1 MKNMRKL
8 LALLLALCMALS
20 LSVSAFAVEDT
31 EGSEE
36 MEAMGDC
43 CAAGTCTM
51 PCCEDQEET
60 VEAPP
65 ACTCGT
71 SDMAAATASTAE
83 PDAAGTIGQSDLTWT
98 LRDGVLT
105 IGGAGSVEP
114 FSSKDDQ
121 PWAEVREDIQEVW
134 FEDMGAVSIPDLAYW
149 FTDCVN
155 LITAEVPYTTP
166 VIGTDA
172 FAGCDSL
179 DTVLLYYGEDDP
191 LTIAPGA
198 FKVDEFDAD
207 AILTLASA
215 CVHKSLLAYP
225 WTEDNRQ
232 AAIVDVYG
240 ISLAS
245 SVTCGGCNCWRG
257 TTDCIVD
264 NPRYDGWDKYCG
276 CPYDDEDG
284 DDDGGGGG
292 GGGGTCYHT
301 DTYTTWD
308 DCNWYEYCRDCGD
321 LVDSGVTHSTYTY
334 GEWEYYTE
342 SLHRRTKTCSRCGEN
357 QYEYENH
364 VEATRYEEYNASQHT
379 VTTYCS
385 VCNSEL
391 DTGARE
397 SHSFSYGSWVSYSGT
412 QHRRTKSCPDCGYSS
427 YDYGSHSDGNG
438 DGRCDVCSHSMSVT
452 VTWDAGTNGGT
463 VNGSAAVTTS
473 VTSGSTATA
482 PSQTP
487 VKAGH
492 SFRGWYTSASG
503 GSLYN
508 TVTVSAA
515 RTFYAQFT
523 ASQYTIT
530 WDLGDGDTETT
541 SQTYGQALVLPA
553 TPSRDGY
560 TFQGWYTSETGGTQ
574 VTDSTTYTTAGP
586 STYYARWEADQ
597 YTITWDLG
605 DGQTETTQQTYGEK
619 LVLPAVTPSRT
630 GHTFAGWYTEKEGG
644 TRVDASTVYD
654 TVGPTTYYAQFAAES
669 YTITWDL
676 GDGQTE
682 TTQQTYGEKLVL
694 PAVTPSR
701 TGHTFAGWY
710 TEKEGGTRVDASTVY
725 DTVGPTTYYAQFAAE
740 SYTITWDLG
749 DGKTETT
756 QQTYGEKLALPTQPL
771 KDGYTFLGWFTD
783 AEGGEQVTG
792 DTIFTGTG
800 PATYYAHWELIP
812 VFSVTVPVSLALT
825 VSEQGEVYAATG
837 AEVVNHSTAA
847 VKVTGVTVSAVNRW
861 TLVPYDTDMASEKV
875 DSRLIGFALNGSET
889 ASKGTTEALALT
901 GDWTVPLD
909 GNLPLTYDA
918 VVSALSQPV
927 DQQVVSIVFVL
938 EWA

>member
-8 LALLLALCMALS
+8 LALFLALCMALS

-98 LRDGVLT
+98 LRDGILT

-114 FSSKDDQ
+114 FASKDDQ

-134 FEDMGAVSIPDLAYW
+134 FEDMGAVSIPNLAYW

-155 LITAEVPYTTP
+155 LTTAEVPYTTP

-215 CVHKSLLAYP
+215 CVHESLLAYP

-284 DDDGGGGG
+284 DDDGGGGD
-292 GGGGTCYHT
+292 GGGGTCYH
-301 DTYTTWD
+301 DYTYTDWD
-308 DCNWYEYCRDCGD
+308 GCNWREYCYACGD
-321 LVDSGVTHSTYTY
+321 LVDSGITHSTYIY

-364 VEATRYEEYNASQHT
+364 VEATRYEKYNASQHT

-385 VCNSEL
+385 VCNNEL
-391 DTGARE
+391 DTGTRE

-427 YDYGSHSDGNG
+427 YDYGSHSDSNG

-463 VNGSAAVTTS
+463 VNGQSSVTTS
-473 VTSGSTATA
+473 VPSGSTASA

-487 VKAGH
+487 VKTGH

-523 ASQYTIT
+523 ASQYTVI
-530 WDLGDGDTETT
+530 WDLGGGDTETT
-541 SQTYGQALVLPA
+541 RQ
-553 TPSRDGY
+553 
-560 TFQGWYTSETGGTQ
+560 
-574 VTDSTTYTTAGP
+574 
-586 STYYARWEADQ
+586 
-597 YTITWDLG
+597 I
-605 DGQTETTQQTYGEK
+605 YGEK
-619 LVLPAVTPSRT
+619 LV
-630 GHTFAGWYTEKEGG
+630 
-644 TRVDASTVYD
+644 
-654 TVGPTTYYAQFAAES
+654 
-669 YTITWDL
+669 
-676 GDGQTE
+676 
-682 TTQQTYGEKLVL
+682 
-694 PAVTPSR
+694 
-701 TGHTFAGWY
+701 
-710 TEKEGGTRVDASTVY
+710 
-725 DTVGPTTYYAQFAAE
+725 
-740 SYTITWDLG
+740 
-749 DGKTETT
+749 
-756 QQTYGEKLALPTQPL
+756 LPTQPL

-783 AEGGEQVTG
+783 AEDGEQVTG

-847 VKVTGVTVSAVNRW
+847 VKVTGVTVSAVNDW
-861 TLVPYDTDMASEKV
+861 TLVPYGTDMALEKV
-875 DSRLIGFALNGSET
+875 DSRLIGFALNGAET

-927 DQQVVSIVFVL
+927 DQQVISIVFVL

>member
-98 LRDGVLT
+98 LRDGILT

-215 CVHKSLLAYP
+215 CVHESLLAYP

-284 DDDGGGGG
+284 DDDGGGGD
-292 GGGGTCYHT
+292 GGGGTCYH
-301 DTYTTWD
+301 DYTYTDWD
-308 DCNWYEYCRDCGD
+308 GCNWREYCYACGD
-321 LVDSGVTHSTYTY
+321 LVDSGITHSTYIY

-364 VEATRYEEYNASQHT
+364 VEATRYEKYNASQHT

-385 VCNSEL
+385 VCNNEL
-391 DTGARE
+391 DTGTRE

-427 YDYGSHSDGNG
+427 YDYGSHSDSNG

-463 VNGSAAVTTS
+463 VNGQGSVTTS
-473 VTSGSTATA
+473 VVSGSTASA

-487 VKAGH
+487 VKTGH

-523 ASQYTIT
+523 ASQYTVI
-530 WDLGDGDTETT
+530 WDLGGGDTETT
-541 SQTYGQALVLPA
+541 RQ
-553 TPSRDGY
+553 
-560 TFQGWYTSETGGTQ
+560 
-574 VTDSTTYTTAGP
+574 
-586 STYYARWEADQ
+586 
-597 YTITWDLG
+597 I
-605 DGQTETTQQTYGEK
+605 YGEK
-619 LVLPAVTPSRT
+619 LV
-630 GHTFAGWYTEKEGG
+630 
-644 TRVDASTVYD
+644 
-654 TVGPTTYYAQFAAES
+654 
-669 YTITWDL
+669 
-676 GDGQTE
+676 
-682 TTQQTYGEKLVL
+682 
-694 PAVTPSR
+694 
-701 TGHTFAGWY
+701 
-710 TEKEGGTRVDASTVY
+710 
-725 DTVGPTTYYAQFAAE
+725 
-740 SYTITWDLG
+740 
-749 DGKTETT
+749 
-756 QQTYGEKLALPTQPL
+756 LPTQPL

-783 AEGGEQVTG
+783 AEDGEQVTG

-847 VKVTGVTVSAVNRW
+847 VKVTGVTVSAVNDW
-861 TLVPYDTDMASEKV
+861 TLVPYGTDMALEKV
-875 DSRLIGFALNGSET
+875 DSRLIGFALNGAET

-927 DQQVVSIVFVL
+927 DQQVISIVFVL

>member
-8 LALLLALCMALS
+8 LALFLALCMALS
-20 LSVSAFAVEDT
+20 LSVSAFAAEDT

-51 PCCEDQEET
+51 PCCEDGGEET
-60 VEAPP
+60 EAPP

-114 FSSKDDQ
+114 FTSRDDQ
-121 PWAEVREDIQEVW
+121 PWAEVREDITQVW

-155 LITAEVPYTTP
+155 LTTAEVPYTTP

-179 DTVLLYYGEDDP
+179 ETVLLYYGEDDL

-198 FKVDEFDAD
+198 FQVDEFDAD

-215 CVHKSLLAYP
+215 CVHESLLAYP

-284 DDDGGGGG
+284 DDDGGGGDG
-292 GGGGTCYHT
+292 GGGACYHT

-321 LVDSGVTHSTYTY
+321 LVDSGITHSTYTY

-364 VEATRYEEYNASQHT
+364 VEATRYEKYNASQHT
-379 VTTYCS
+379 VTTCCS

-391 DTGARE
+391 DTGTRE
-397 SHSFSYGSWVSYSGT
+397 SHSFSYGSWASYSGT

-463 VNGSAAVTTS
+463 VNGQGSVTTS
-473 VTSGSTATA
+473 VVSGSTATA

-487 VKAGH
+487 VKVGH
-492 SFRGWYTSASG
+492 RFKGWYTSASG

-523 ASQYTIT
+523 AESYTVT

-574 VTDSTTYTTAGP
+574 VTGSTTYTTAGP

-605 DGQTETTQQTYGEK
+605 DGRTETTQQTYGEK
-619 LVLPAVTPSRT
+619 L
-630 GHTFAGWYTEKEGG
+630 G
-644 TRVDASTVYD
+644 
-654 TVGPTTYYAQFAAES
+654 
-669 YTITWDL
+669 
-676 GDGQTE
+676 
-682 TTQQTYGEKLVL
+682 
-694 PAVTPSR
+694 
-701 TGHTFAGWY
+701 
-710 TEKEGGTRVDASTVY
+710 
-725 DTVGPTTYYAQFAAE
+725 
-740 SYTITWDLG
+740 
-749 DGKTETT
+749 
-756 QQTYGEKLALPTQPL
+756 LPTQPL

-847 VKVTGVTVSAVNRW
+847 VKVTGVTVSTVNGW
-861 TLVPYDTDMASEKV
+861 TLVPYGTDMASEKV

-927 DQQVVSIVFVL
+927 DQQVISIVFVL

>member
-8 LALLLALCMALS
+8 LALFLALCMALS
-20 LSVSAFAVEDT
+20 LSVSAFAAEDT

-51 PCCEDQEET
+51 PCCEDGGEET
-60 VEAPP
+60 EAPP

-83 PDAAGTIGQSDLTWT
+83 PDAAGTIGQSDLTWA

-105 IGGAGSVEP
+105 IGGAGSVAP
-114 FSSKDDQ
+114 FASRDDQ
-121 PWAEVREDIQEVW
+121 PWAEVREDITQVW

-155 LITAEVPYTTP
+155 LTTAEVPYTTP

-179 DTVLLYYGEDDP
+179 ETVLLYYGEDDL

-198 FKVDEFDAD
+198 FQVDEFDAD

-215 CVHKSLLAYP
+215 CVHESLLAYP

-284 DDDGGGGG
+284 GDDGGGGG

-364 VEATRYEEYNASQHT
+364 VEATRYEKYNASQHT

-397 SHSFSYGSWVSYSGT
+397 SHSFSYGSWASYSGT

-463 VNGSAAVTTS
+463 VNGQGSVTTS
-473 VTSGSTATA
+473 VVSGSTATA

-487 VKAGH
+487 VKVGH
-492 SFRGWYTSASG
+492 RFKGWYTSASG

-523 ASQYTIT
+523 AESYTVT

-574 VTDSTTYTTAGP
+574 VTGSTTYTTAGP

-605 DGQTETTQQTYGEK
+605 DGRTETTQQTYGEK
-619 LVLPAVTPSRT
+619 L
-630 GHTFAGWYTEKEGG
+630 G
-644 TRVDASTVYD
+644 
-654 TVGPTTYYAQFAAES
+654 
-669 YTITWDL
+669 
-676 GDGQTE
+676 
-682 TTQQTYGEKLVL
+682 
-694 PAVTPSR
+694 
-701 TGHTFAGWY
+701 
-710 TEKEGGTRVDASTVY
+710 
-725 DTVGPTTYYAQFAAE
+725 
-740 SYTITWDLG
+740 
-749 DGKTETT
+749 
-756 QQTYGEKLALPTQPL
+756 LPTQPL

-847 VKVTGVTVSAVNRW
+847 VKVTGVTVSTVNGW
-861 TLVPYDTDMASEKV
+861 TLVPYGTDMASEKV
-875 DSRLIGFALNGSET
+875 DSRLIGFALNGAET

-927 DQQVVSIVFVL
+927 DQQVISIVFVL

>member
-8 LALLLALCMALS
+8 LALFLALCMALS
-20 LSVSAFAVEDT
+20 LSVSAFAAEDT

-51 PCCEDQEET
+51 PCCEDGGEET
-60 VEAPP
+60 EAPP

-114 FSSKDDQ
+114 FTSRDDQ
-121 PWAEVREDIQEVW
+121 PWAEVREDITQVW

-155 LITAEVPYTTP
+155 LTTAEVPYTTP

-179 DTVLLYYGEDDP
+179 DTVLLYYGEDDL

-198 FKVDEFDAD
+198 FQVDEFDAD

-215 CVHKSLLAYP
+215 CVHESLLAYP

-284 DDDGGGGG
+284 DDDGGGGDG
-292 GGGGTCYHT
+292 GGGACYHT

-321 LVDSGVTHSTYTY
+321 LVDSGITHSTYTY

-364 VEATRYEEYNASQHT
+364 VEATRYEKYNASQHT
-379 VTTYCS
+379 VTTCCS

-391 DTGARE
+391 DTGTRE

-463 VNGSAAVTTS
+463 VNGQGSVTTS
-473 VTSGSTATA
+473 VVSGSTATA

-487 VKAGH
+487 VKVGH
-492 SFRGWYTSASG
+492 SFKGWYTSASG

-523 ASQYTIT
+523 AESYTVT

-574 VTDSTTYTTAGP
+574 VTGSTTYTTAGP

-605 DGQTETTQQTYGEK
+605 DGRTETTQQTYGEK
-619 LVLPAVTPSRT
+619 L
-630 GHTFAGWYTEKEGG
+630 G
-644 TRVDASTVYD
+644 
-654 TVGPTTYYAQFAAES
+654 
-669 YTITWDL
+669 
-676 GDGQTE
+676 
-682 TTQQTYGEKLVL
+682 
-694 PAVTPSR
+694 
-701 TGHTFAGWY
+701 
-710 TEKEGGTRVDASTVY
+710 
-725 DTVGPTTYYAQFAAE
+725 
-740 SYTITWDLG
+740 
-749 DGKTETT
+749 
-756 QQTYGEKLALPTQPL
+756 LPTQPL

-847 VKVTGVTVSAVNRW
+847 VKVTGVTVSTVNGW
-861 TLVPYDTDMASEKV
+861 TLVPYGTDMASEKV
-875 DSRLIGFALNGSET
+875 DSRLIGFALNGAET

-927 DQQVVSIVFVL
+927 DQQVISIVFVL

>member
-1 MKNMRKL
+1 
-8 LALLLALCMALS
+8 
-20 LSVSAFAVEDT
+20 
-31 EGSEE
+31 
-36 MEAMGDC
+36 
-43 CAAGTCTM
+43 M

-98 LRDGVLT
+98 LRDGILT

-114 FSSKDDQ
+114 FASKDDQ

-134 FEDMGAVSIPDLAYW
+134 FEDMGAVSIPNLAYW

-155 LITAEVPYTTP
+155 LTTAEVPYTTP

-215 CVHKSLLAYP
+215 CVHESLLAYP

-284 DDDGGGGG
+284 DDDGGGGD
-292 GGGGTCYHT
+292 GGGGTCYH
-301 DTYTTWD
+301 DYTYTDWD
-308 DCNWYEYCRDCGD
+308 GCNWREYCYACGD
-321 LVDSGVTHSTYTY
+321 LVDSGITHSTYIY

-364 VEATRYEEYNASQHT
+364 VEATRYEKYNASQHP

-385 VCNSEL
+385 VCNNEL
-391 DTGARE
+391 DTGTRE

-427 YDYGSHSDGNG
+427 YDYGSHSDSNG

-463 VNGSAAVTTS
+463 VNGQGSVTTS
-473 VTSGSTATA
+473 VVSGSTASA

-487 VKAGH
+487 VKTGH

-523 ASQYTIT
+523 ASQYTVI
-530 WDLGDGDTETT
+530 WDLGGGDTETT
-541 SQTYGQALVLPA
+541 RQ
-553 TPSRDGY
+553 
-560 TFQGWYTSETGGTQ
+560 
-574 VTDSTTYTTAGP
+574 
-586 STYYARWEADQ
+586 
-597 YTITWDLG
+597 I
-605 DGQTETTQQTYGEK
+605 YGEK
-619 LVLPAVTPSRT
+619 LV
-630 GHTFAGWYTEKEGG
+630 
-644 TRVDASTVYD
+644 
-654 TVGPTTYYAQFAAES
+654 
-669 YTITWDL
+669 
-676 GDGQTE
+676 
-682 TTQQTYGEKLVL
+682 
-694 PAVTPSR
+694 
-701 TGHTFAGWY
+701 
-710 TEKEGGTRVDASTVY
+710 
-725 DTVGPTTYYAQFAAE
+725 
-740 SYTITWDLG
+740 
-749 DGKTETT
+749 
-756 QQTYGEKLALPTQPL
+756 LPTQPL

-783 AEGGEQVTG
+783 AEDGEQVTG

-847 VKVTGVTVSAVNRW
+847 VKVTGVTVSAVNDW
-861 TLVPYDTDMASEKV
+861 TLVPYGTDMALEKV
-875 DSRLIGFALNGSET
+875 DSRLIGFALNGAET

-927 DQQVVSIVFVL
+927 DQQVISIVFVL

>member
-1 MKNMRKL
+1 MKSMRKR
-8 LALLLALCMALS
+8 LALFLALCMALS
-20 LSVSAFAVEDT
+20 LSVSAFATNTVIEETDSTQILELEDT
-31 EGSEE
+31 QSEDSGTADA
-36 MEAMGDC
+36 AMGDC

-51 PCCEDQEET
+51 PCCDDQEET

-71 SDMAAATASTAE
+71 SDIAAATASTAE
-83 PDAAGTIGQSDLTWT
+83 PDAAGAIGQSELTWT
-98 LRDGVLT
+98 LRDGILT

-114 FSSKDDQ
+114 FASKDDQ

-155 LITAEVPYTTP
+155 LTTAEIPYTTP

-179 DTVLLYYGEDDP
+179 ETVLLYYDEDDP

-215 CVHKSLLAYP
+215 CVHESLLAYP

-284 DDDGGGGG
+284 DDDGGGGD

-321 LVDSGVTHSTYTY
+321 LVDSGVTHSAYTY

-364 VEATRYEEYNASQHT
+364 VEAARYEKYNASQHT
-379 VTTYCS
+379 VTTCCS

-391 DTGARE
+391 DTGTRE

-473 VTSGSTATA
+473 VTSGAR
-482 PSQTP
+482 PPLP
-487 VKAGH
+487 V
-492 SFRGWYTSASG
+492 RP
-503 GSLYN
+503 
-508 TVTVSAA
+508 
-515 RTFYAQFT
+515 R
-523 ASQYTIT
+523 
-530 WDLGDGDTETT
+530 
-541 SQTYGQALVLPA
+541 
-553 TPSRDGY
+553 
-560 TFQGWYTSETGGTQ
+560 
-574 VTDSTTYTTAGP
+574 
-586 STYYARWEADQ
+586 
-597 YTITWDLG
+597 
-605 DGQTETTQQTYGEK
+605 
-619 LVLPAVTPSRT
+619 
-630 GHTFAGWYTEKEGG
+630 
-644 TRVDASTVYD
+644 
-654 TVGPTTYYAQFAAES
+654 
-669 YTITWDL
+669 
-676 GDGQTE
+676 
-682 TTQQTYGEKLVL
+682 
-694 PAVTPSR
+694 
-701 TGHTFAGWY
+701 
-710 TEKEGGTRVDASTVY
+710 
-725 DTVGPTTYYAQFAAE
+725 
-740 SYTITWDLG
+740 
-749 DGKTETT
+749 
-756 QQTYGEKLALPTQPL
+756 
-771 KDGYTFLGWFTD
+771 
-783 AEGGEQVTG
+783 
-792 DTIFTGTG
+792 
-800 PATYYAHWELIP
+800 
-812 VFSVTVPVSLALT
+812 
-825 VSEQGEVYAATG
+825 
-837 AEVVNHSTAA
+837 
-847 VKVTGVTVSAVNRW
+847 
-861 TLVPYDTDMASEKV
+861 
-875 DSRLIGFALNGSET
+875 
-889 ASKGTTEALALT
+889 
-901 GDWTVPLD
+901 
-909 GNLPLTYDA
+909 
-918 VVSALSQPV
+918 
-927 DQQVVSIVFVL
+927 
-938 EWA
+938 

>member
-8 LALLLALCMALS
+8 LALFLALCMALS
-20 LSVSAFAVEDT
+20 LSVSAFAAEDT

-51 PCCEDQEET
+51 PCCEDGGEET
-60 VEAPP
+60 EAPP

-114 FSSKDDQ
+114 FTSRDDQ
-121 PWAEVREDIQEVW
+121 PWAEVREDITQVW
-134 FEDMGAVSIPDLAYW
+134 FEDMGAVSIPNLAYW

-155 LITAEVPYTTP
+155 LTTAEVPYTTP

-179 DTVLLYYGEDDP
+179 ETVLLYYGEDDL

-198 FKVDEFDAD
+198 FQVDEFDAD

-215 CVHKSLLAYP
+215 CVHESLLAYP

-284 DDDGGGGG
+284 DDDGGGGDG
-292 GGGGTCYHT
+292 GGGACYHT

-321 LVDSGVTHSTYTY
+321 LVDSGITHSTYTY

-342 SLHRRTKTCSRCGEN
+342 SLHRRAKTCSRCGEN

-364 VEATRYEEYNASQHT
+364 VEATQYEKYNASQHT
-379 VTTYCS
+379 VTTCCS

-391 DTGARE
+391 DTGTRE
-397 SHSFSYGSWVSYSGT
+397 SHSFSYGSWASYSGT

-463 VNGSAAVTTS
+463 VNGQSSVTTS
-473 VTSGSTATA
+473 VPSGSTASA

-487 VKAGH
+487 VKTGH

-523 ASQYTIT
+523 AESYTVT

-541 SQTYGQALVLPA
+541 SQTYGQALVLPT

-560 TFQGWYTSETGGTQ
+560 TLQGWYTSETGGSQ

-605 DGQTETTQQTYGEK
+605 DGRTETTQQTYGEK
-619 LVLPAVTPSRT
+619 L
-630 GHTFAGWYTEKEGG
+630 G
-644 TRVDASTVYD
+644 
-654 TVGPTTYYAQFAAES
+654 
-669 YTITWDL
+669 
-676 GDGQTE
+676 
-682 TTQQTYGEKLVL
+682 
-694 PAVTPSR
+694 
-701 TGHTFAGWY
+701 
-710 TEKEGGTRVDASTVY
+710 
-725 DTVGPTTYYAQFAAE
+725 
-740 SYTITWDLG
+740 
-749 DGKTETT
+749 
-756 QQTYGEKLALPTQPL
+756 LPTQPL

-847 VKVTGVTVSAVNRW
+847 VKVTGVTVSTVNGW
-861 TLVPYDTDMASEKV
+861 TLVPYGTDMASEKV
-875 DSRLIGFALNGSET
+875 DSRLIGFALNGAET

-927 DQQVVSIVFVL
+927 DQQVISIVFVL

>member
-1 MKNMRKL
+1 MSMKKIRKL
-8 LALLLALCMALS
+8 LSFCLALVMAFS
-20 LSVSAFAVEDT
+20 MSVSAFAVDDT
-31 EGSEE
+31 ETIETGTVLEE
-36 MEAMGDC
+36 DVTSGGAEDASAMGDC

-51 PCCEDQEET
+51 PCCEGQEET

-71 SDMAAATASTAE
+71 SDMAAAE
-83 PDAAGTIGQSDLTWT
+83 PDAAGTIGQSDLIWT
-98 LRDGVLT
+98 LQDGILT
-105 IGGAGSVEP
+105 IGGTGSVEP
-114 FSSKDDQ
+114 FTSKDDQ
-121 PWAEVREDIQEVW
+121 PWAEVREDITQVW

-155 LITAEVPYTTP
+155 LTTAEVPYTTP

-215 CVHKSLLAYP
+215 CVHESLLAYP

-321 LVDSGVTHSTYTY
+321 LVDSGITHSTYTY

-364 VEATRYEEYNASQHT
+364 VEATRYEKYNASQHT

-463 VNGSAAVTTS
+463 VNGQSSVTTS
-473 VTSGSTATA
+473 VPSGSTASA

-487 VKAGH
+487 VKTGH

-523 ASQYTIT
+523 AESYTIT
-530 WDLGDGDTETT
+530 WDLGDGTTETT
-541 SQTYGQALVLPA
+541 SQIFGK
-553 TPSRDGY
+553 
-560 TFQGWYTSETGGTQ
+560 
-574 VTDSTTYTTAGP
+574 
-586 STYYARWEADQ
+586 
-597 YTITWDLG
+597 
-605 DGQTETTQQTYGEK
+605 K

-682 TTQQTYGEKLVL
+682 TTQQTYGEKLV
-694 PAVTPSR
+694 
-701 TGHTFAGWY
+701 
-710 TEKEGGTRVDASTVY
+710 
-725 DTVGPTTYYAQFAAE
+725 
-740 SYTITWDLG
+740 
-749 DGKTETT
+749 
-756 QQTYGEKLALPTQPL
+756 LPTQPL

-847 VKVTGVTVSAVNRW
+847 VKVTGVTVSAVNSW

-875 DSRLIGFALNGSET
+875 DSRLIGFALNGAET
-889 ASKGTTEALALT
+889 ASKGTTETLALT

-909 GNLPLTYDA
+909 GNLPLAYDA

>member
-8 LALLLALCMALS
+8 LALFLALCMALS

-105 IGGAGSVEP
+105 IGGTGSVET
-114 FSSKDDQ
+114 FTSKDDQ
-121 PWAEVREDIQEVW
+121 PWAEVREDITQVW

-155 LITAEVPYTTP
+155 LTTAEIPYTTP

-191 LTIAPGA
+191 LTIALGA

-215 CVHKSLLAYP
+215 CVHESLLAYP

-284 DDDGGGGG
+284 DDDGGGGD

-321 LVDSGVTHSTYTY
+321 LVDSGITHSTYTY

-342 SLHRRTKTCSRCGEN
+342 SLHRRAKTCSRCGEN

-364 VEATRYEEYNASQHT
+364 VEATRYEKYNASQHT

-391 DTGARE
+391 DTGTRE

-463 VNGSAAVTTS
+463 VNGQSSVTTS

-487 VKAGH
+487 VKTGH

-523 ASQYTIT
+523 ASQYTVI
-530 WDLGDGDTETT
+530 WDLGGGDTETT
-541 SQTYGQALVLPA
+541 RQIYGENLVLPA
-553 TPSRDGY
+553 TPSKTGY

-574 VTDSTTYTTAGP
+574 VTASTTYTTA
-586 STYYARWEADQ
+586 
-597 YTITWDLG
+597 
-605 DGQTETTQQTYGEK
+605 
-619 LVLPAVTPSRT
+619 
-630 GHTFAGWYTEKEGG
+630 
-644 TRVDASTVYD
+644 
-654 TVGPTTYYAQFAAES
+654 GPTTYYAQFAAES

-676 GDGQTE
+676 GDGRAE
-682 TTQQTYGEKLVL
+682 TTQQTYGEKLV
-694 PAVTPSR
+694 
-701 TGHTFAGWY
+701 
-710 TEKEGGTRVDASTVY
+710 
-725 DTVGPTTYYAQFAAE
+725 
-740 SYTITWDLG
+740 
-749 DGKTETT
+749 
-756 QQTYGEKLALPTQPL
+756 LPTQPL

-783 AEGGEQVTG
+783 AEGGEQVTRE
-792 DTIFTGTG
+792 TIFTGTG

-812 VFSVTVPVSLALT
+812 VFSVTVPVTLALT

-847 VKVTGVTVSAVNRW
+847 AKVTGVTVSTVNSW
-861 TLVPYDTDMASEKV
+861 TLVPYGTDMASQKV
-875 DSRLIGFALNGSET
+875 DSRLIGFALNGAET

-909 GNLPLTYDA
+909 GTLPLTYDA

-927 DQQVVSIVFVL
+927 DEQVISIVFVL

>member
-8 LALLLALCMALS
+8 LALFLALCMALS

-98 LRDGVLT
+98 LRDGILT

-114 FSSKDDQ
+114 FASKDDQ

-134 FEDMGAVSIPDLAYW
+134 FEDMGAVSIPNLAYW

-155 LITAEVPYTTP
+155 LTTAEVPYTTP

-215 CVHKSLLAYP
+215 CVHESLLAYP

-284 DDDGGGGG
+284 DDDGGGGD
-292 GGGGTCYHT
+292 GGGGTCYH
-301 DTYTTWD
+301 DYTYTDWD
-308 DCNWYEYCRDCGD
+308 GCNWREYCYACGD
-321 LVDSGVTHSTYTY
+321 LVDSGITHSTYIY

-364 VEATRYEEYNASQHT
+364 VEATRYEKYNASQHT

-385 VCNSEL
+385 VCNNEL
-391 DTGARE
+391 DTGTRE

-463 VNGSAAVTTS
+463 VNGQGSVTTS
-473 VTSGSTATA
+473 VVSGSTASA

-487 VKAGH
+487 VKTGH

-523 ASQYTIT
+523 ASQYTVI
-530 WDLGDGDTETT
+530 WDLGGGDTETT
-541 SQTYGQALVLPA
+541 RQ
-553 TPSRDGY
+553 
-560 TFQGWYTSETGGTQ
+560 
-574 VTDSTTYTTAGP
+574 
-586 STYYARWEADQ
+586 
-597 YTITWDLG
+597 I
-605 DGQTETTQQTYGEK
+605 YGEK
-619 LVLPAVTPSRT
+619 LV
-630 GHTFAGWYTEKEGG
+630 
-644 TRVDASTVYD
+644 
-654 TVGPTTYYAQFAAES
+654 
-669 YTITWDL
+669 
-676 GDGQTE
+676 
-682 TTQQTYGEKLVL
+682 
-694 PAVTPSR
+694 
-701 TGHTFAGWY
+701 
-710 TEKEGGTRVDASTVY
+710 
-725 DTVGPTTYYAQFAAE
+725 
-740 SYTITWDLG
+740 
-749 DGKTETT
+749 
-756 QQTYGEKLALPTQPL
+756 LPTQPL

-783 AEGGEQVTG
+783 AEDGEQVTG

-847 VKVTGVTVSAVNRW
+847 VKVTGVTVSAVNDW
-861 TLVPYDTDMASEKV
+861 TLVPYGTDMALEKV
-875 DSRLIGFALNGSET
+875 DSRLIGFALNGAET

-927 DQQVVSIVFVL
+927 DQQVISIVFVL